1 MRGPFGGH
9 VQQSGR
15 QRHMLVLAVKP
26 GHDGSVAAIQDGRL
40 LYSLEGE
47 KDSWR
52 RYRAAQPNSFFEL
65 AEQLGATPDVLALS
79 GWPKP
84 AMYGPIGGGYEG
96 VNVAIQRESQAFG
109 RRVVMFS
116 DSHER
121 SHILGAIGMG
131 PRSDGPLRAVLVWE
145 GLIGSLYLV
154 DDSWQV
160 TQTIPVIRRPGH
172 RWSHL
177 YGIADPAVA
186 DNALHVHWDVAG
198 KAAYGDPTTP
208 EAHATVDGLMAPDLG
223 HLGDY
228 RDLPIYNQGVEAQ
241 VTKDAAARLTQRLFE
256 VFAEAA
262 QEHIPAG
269 LPLYIAGGCGLNC
282 EWNARWRDLG
292 HFSSVF
298 VPPCPNDAG
307 SAIGTAIDAQA
318 ALTGDPHIE
327 WSVYSG
333 LEFVHDVEPDP
344 ARWERVPVDDAAVAE
359 ALDQG
364 RVFAWVQG
372 RWEIGPRALGNRSL
386 LADAR
391 NPEMKDRLN
400 YIKQREDYRP
410 IAPCCRVEDLAEAFE
425 DDFEDPYMLYFNKVR
440 VDTLG
445 AVRHVDGSA
454 RVQSVSADTNERLH
468 RLLAAVAERTG
479 LGVLCNTS
487 LNFKGYG
494 FINRIGDLVRYC
506 EERGVDDMVVGEH
519 WYRRPAGFSS
529 G

>member
-1 MRGPFGGH
+1 
-9 VQQSGR
+9 
-15 QRHMLVLAVKP
+15 MLVLAVKP
-26 GHDGSVAAIQDGRL
+26 GHDGSVAAIEDGRL

-52 RYRAAQPNSFFEL
+52 RYLAAQPTSVLEM
-65 AEQLGATPDVLALS
+65 AEHLGAVPDVIAVS
-79 GWPKP
+79 GWPRPGMFGK
-84 AMYGPIGGGYEG
+84 IGGGYEG
-96 VNVAIQRESQAFG
+96 VNVAFQRESQAFG
-109 RRVVMFS
+109 KRVVVFS

-131 PRSDGPLRAVLVWE
+131 PKSDAPHRAVLVWE
-145 GLIGSLYLV
+145 GLLGSLYVV

-177 YGIADPAVA
+177 YGIADPAVP
-186 DNALHVHWDVAG
+186 DEQLHVHWDVAG
-198 KAAYGDPTTP
+198 KVMALAAYGDPTNP
-208 EAHATVDGLMAPDLG
+208 DAQVTVDALMSKPPG
-223 HLGDY
+223 RMGEF

-241 VTKDAAARLTQRLFE
+241 VTKDAAALLTERLFD
-256 VFAEAA
+256 VFADAA

-269 LPLYIAGGCGLNC
+269 LPLYIGGCGLNC

-298 VPPCPNDAG
+298 VPPCPNDSG

-318 ALTGDPHIE
+318 ALTGDPNIE

-333 LEFVHDVEPDP
+333 LEFEHDAEPDP
-344 ARWERVPVDDAAVAE
+344 ARWERVPLTEQAAAE

-391 NPEMKDRLN
+391 NPTMKDRLN
-400 YIKQREDYRP
+400 EIKQREDYRP
-410 IAPCCRVEDLAEAFE
+410 IAPCCRVEDMAEAFV
-425 DDFEDPYMLYFNKVR
+425 DDYEDPYMLYFNRVR
-440 VDTLG
+440 TDGLG
-445 AVRHVDGSA
+445 AVTHVDGSA
-454 RVQSVSADTNERLH
+454 RVQTVSGRTNERLH
-468 RLLAAVAERTG
+468 RLLTAVAERNG

-494 FINRIGDLVRYC
+494 FINRMSDLIRYC
-506 EERGVDDMVVGEH
+506 EERGVDDMVVADS
-519 WYRRPAGFSS
+519 WYRSARPISPG
-529 G
+529 